1 MHIKNESLW
10 RFYYFILFS
19 PEAPVNGDVVIEQDI
34 RQASFGAVLRD
45 NTDVGD
51 LDTPTNK
58 FA

>member
-1 MHIKNESLW
+1 M
-10 RFYYFILFS
+10 FIFFIFS
-19 PEAPVNGDVVIEQDI
+19 PEAPVNGDVVIEQDV

-51 LDTPTNK
+51 FDTAADK